1 MVRSYPELLV
11 AVTFGIAFITSN
23 LSTPQETRQS
33 ATKSGGGEYFL
44 FMFYLVAY
52 TKRVC
57 SPNFE
62 TVNSVK
68 RSIELMSLL

>member
-1 MVRSYPELLV
+1 MVRSYSELLV

-33 ATKSGGGEYFL
+33 ATKSGGVCFL
-44 FMFYLVAY
+44 FMSYLVAY
-52 TKRVC
+52 TERVC